1 MKHEWRKHE
10 KELYVPKK
18 NKPVILDVP
27 SMNYLT
33 IEGIGNPNE
42 AMFSKKIE
50 ALYSVSYG
58 IRMLPKKGITPAGYQ
73 EYTVYPLEGFWS
85 LTKEGQAE
93 KTLNKNELTYQIM
106 LRQPEFVTAE
116 LVADII
122 EQTKRKKANPYLD
135 ELQFETISEGLNIQ
149 QLHEGPY
156 DTEPE
161 TIVLMENFIEQE
173 GYRRLS
179 KNHKEIYL
187 SARNTPDE
195 KLKTVLRF
203 KIEKITKKE

>member
-18 NKPVILDVP
+18 NKAVILEVP
-27 SMNYLT
+27 PMNYLT
-33 IEGIGNPNE
+33 IEGVGNPNE
-42 AMFSKKIE
+42 EMFSKKIE

-58 IRMLPKKGITPAGYQ
+58 IRMLPKKGITPQGYE

-85 LTKEGQAE
+85 LTKAGQTE
-93 KTLNKNELTYQIM
+93 ETLNKDELTYQIM
-106 LRQPEFVTAE
+106 IRQPEFVTAE
-116 LVADII
+116 LASDTI
-122 EQTKRKKANPYLD
+122 EQTKHKKLNPYLD
-135 ELQFETISEGLNIQ
+135 DLQFETISEGLNIQ

-156 DTEPE
+156 DTEPG
-161 TIVLMENFIEQE
+161 TVALMESFLEQE

-187 SARNTPDE
+187 SGRNTPDE

-203 KIEKITKKE
+203 KVEKIVQKE

>member
-18 NKPVILDVP
+18 NKSVILEIP
-27 SMNYLT
+27 PMNYLT
-33 IEGIGNPNE
+33 IKGVGNPNE
-42 AMFSKKIE
+42 EVFSKKIE

-58 IRMLPKKGITPAGYQ
+58 IRMLPKKGITPEGYE

-85 LTKEGQAE
+85 LTKAGQAE
-93 KTLNKNELTYQIM
+93 ETLNKDELTYQIM
-106 LRQPEFVTAE
+106 IRQPEFVTTE

-122 EQTKRKKANPYLD
+122 EQTKRKKTNSYLE

-149 QLHEGPY
+149 RLHEGSY

-161 TIVLMENFIEQE
+161 TIALMETFIEQE

-187 SARNTPDE
+187 SGRNTPAE

-203 KIEKITKKE
+203 KVEKIVQKE

>member
-18 NKPVILDVP
+18 NKPVILEVP
-27 SMNYLT
+27 PMNYLT
-33 IEGIGNPNE
+33 IKGIGNPNE
-42 AMFSKKIE
+42 EAFTKKIE

-58 IRMLPKKGITPAGYQ
+58 IRMLPKKGITPEGYE

-85 LTKEGQAE
+85 LTEAGRTQE
-93 KTLNKNELTYQIM
+93 TLNKDELTYQIM
-106 LRQPEFVTAE
+106 IRQPEFVTPD
-116 LVADII
+116 LVAEVI
-122 EQTKRKKANPYLD
+122 EATKQKKPNPHLD
-135 ELQFETISEGLNIQ
+135 DLRFETIEEGLSLQ

-161 TIVLMENFIEQE
+161 TFAQMEKFAEKE
-173 GYRRLS
+173 GYRRVS

-187 SARNTPDE
+187 SAQNTLPE

-203 KIEKITKKE
+203 KIESM